1 MNKKPDMQ
9 FCISEKTL
17 VENFE
22 KISKF
27 GNVYYPLKTNSNPQ
41 ILKLIKPLVCE
52 KSGGFLISSIKHFS
66 VLKKLGVNEQKMAF
80 INVCSDAKTIK
91 KLYQKNVRFFVF
103 DDMSELEKF
112 AKYADKK
119 TAKVCV
125 RISVCEVFDCDFSHL
140 GASLK
145 IAIQMLN
152 FLKNNGF
159 LYGIS
164 FYLHKKLKFLDNS
177 IQIMLDYISKNFMDY
192 KIKFLNIGGIFENTN
207 GVLSKLAEIKT
218 QLNIDEI
225 NLEPGTKLVENCVD
239 LYSKILRVRYIKN
252 NICLIVKNGI
262 YSGFFD
268 SVLYG
273 KKFDVFLANGQ
284 MIPLQKCKSKDM
296 VSVKIFGPTSDSDDF
311 VGEYYLQKSDVE
323 KIMSCDYILIKNC
336 GAYFEELFVDYCQDN
351 SKQYIITK

>member
-17 VENFE
+17 AENFE
-22 KISKF
+22 KMSNL

-52 KSGGFLISSIKHFS
+52 KSGGFLISSFRHFS

-80 INVCSDAKTIK
+80 INVCADEKTVK
-91 KLYQKNVRFFVF
+91 KLYQKNIRFFVF

-112 AKYADKK
+112 ASYADK
-119 TAKVCV
+119 TTSKVCV
-125 RISVCEVFDCDFSHL
+125 RISVCDAFDCDFSHL
-140 GASLK
+140 GASLEMATK
-145 IAIQMLN
+145 MLD

-177 IQIMLDYISKNFMDY
+177 IQIMLDYISKNFMGYD
-192 KIKFLNIGGIFENTN
+192 IKFLNIGGIFENTN
-207 GVLSKLAEIKT
+207 GILNKFVEIKK
-218 QLNIDEI
+218 QLCIDEI

-239 LYSKILRVRYIKN
+239 LYSKILRVKRLKN
-252 NICLIVKNGI
+252 SICLVVKNGI

-273 KKFDVFLANGQ
+273 KKFDIFLANSQ
-284 MIPLQKCKSKDM
+284 MTPLKKNKTNGDIC
-296 VSVKIFGPTSDSDDF
+296 VKIFGATSDSDDF
-311 VGEYYLQKSDVE
+311 VGEYYLQKSDAE
-323 KIMSCDYILIKNC
+323 KLTTCDYIYIKNC